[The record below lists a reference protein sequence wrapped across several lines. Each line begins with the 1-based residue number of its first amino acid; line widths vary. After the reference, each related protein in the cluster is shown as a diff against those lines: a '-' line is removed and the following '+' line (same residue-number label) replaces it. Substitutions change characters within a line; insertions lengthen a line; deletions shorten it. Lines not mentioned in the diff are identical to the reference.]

1 MSTPPL
7 RPAGAS
13 SPKDVVDAFGK
24 LAFDL
29 PGTKRIVRASASERK
44 EKG

>member
-7 RPAGAS
+7 RPAGAN

-29 PGTKRIVRASASERK
+29 PGTKRIVRASPSAPR